1 MNGHTNYLKLT
12 VMVLIMVTFLP
23 ASVISTSSNASISKS
38 RLFTENGETLN
49 SRKID
54 EIRIKKALEHKLVK
68 ERLSDSGL
76 SDENVIRKM
85 EKMTDEEVHQLASLS
100 EKLPAGGN
108 FAGFLV
114 GVLAIT
120 VLVLAILYLAKRV

>member
-23 ASVISTSSNASISKS
+23 VSVISTSVNASISQS
-38 RLFTENGETLN
+38 RMFTENGETLN

-76 SDENVIRKM
+76 SDEDVIRKM
-85 EKMTDEEVHQLASLS
+85 EKMTDEEIHQLASLS

-108 FAGFLV
+108 VAGFLV

>member
-1 MNGHTNYLKLT
+1 MNGHVNSFKLP

-23 ASVISTSSNASISKS
+23 ASLISTSANASISRS
-38 RLFTENGETLN
+38 RMVTENGETLN

-54 EIRIKKALEHKLVK
+54 EIRIKKALEHRLVK
-68 ERLSDSGL
+68 ERLADSGL
-76 SDENVIRKM
+76 SDEDVMKKM
-85 EKMTDEEVHQLASLS
+85 EKMTDEEIHQLASLS

-108 FAGFLV
+108 VAGFLV